1 MDYRTWNPTLC
12 DLPTASFSNLIS
24 FHSPSCP
31 LHPNHSDLFHEHIK
45 LIYASEPLCLL
56 LHLSGVLSLL
66 CMIQNSGQ
74 ISTFP
79 RDCLKT
85 NLSKIPPGPIPT
97 PSILCCI
104 TLFCFLPKRFL
115 ANICVIIVN
124 IIIILRRRKWQP
136 TPVFLPGEPHGWRSP
151 RGRKESDTT
160 EWLHFKLTHII
171 ILHFRVTLQRSQTSV
186 ELTPG

>member
-104 TLFCFLPKRFL
+104 TLFCFLPPFL
-115 ANICVIIVN
+115 KLAEQV
-124 IIIILRRRKWQP
+124 LKDPWLLLKLHTGRE
-136 TPVFLPGEPHGWRSP
+136 PGSSGAAKGLLLSP
-151 RGRKESDTT
+151 WK
-160 EWLHFKLTHII
+160 LH
-171 ILHFRVTLQRSQTSV
+171 
-186 ELTPG
+186 